1 MGLRGILRFR
11 FLSEDPSFFRHSR
24 FPAVIPEI
32 FHRESRDFK
41 NDNSVNLSPLEKEQP
56 KTFPLKKEI
65 NPKLPPLKKG
75 D

>member
-1 MGLRGILRFR
+1 LNILA
-11 FLSEDPSFFRHSR
+11 S
-24 FPAVIPEI
+24 AVIPEI

-41 NDNSVNLSPLEKEQP
+41 NDYSVNLSPLEKEQP
-56 KTFPLKKEI
+56 KTFPLEKEI